1 MSICVELRNLLL
13 NGQKQNEKKKR
24 IYRQRNRFT
33 SLQAHS
39 AKIILNDDNDDSLIS
54 IVYVYNVYSIEKIT
68 SFLVTETH
76 AL

>member
-1 MSICVELRNLLL
+1 MSIYVELRNLLL